1 MLCLV
6 GYRGYIWPVAVWWAV
21 GPRGAVVAPPLAPRA
36 PRQPPGCIRAAVGGC
51 RRYNRWLVVFGLSG
65 RYSRSG
71 DWQPLRVVVGGEM
84 QYYAKMAS

>member
-36 PRQPPGCIRAAVGGC
+36 PRQSPCCIRAAMGGYS
-51 RRYNRWLVVFGLSG
+51 RYNRWLVVFGLSG
-65 RYSRSG
+65 RYSPSG
-71 DWQPLRVVVGGEM
+71 GWQPLGLVVGGKM
-84 QYYAKMAS
+84 QYYAKIAS